1 MKARLAKMLSVI
13 GYWFCCWFVT
23 SHFIPKWTR
32 VNGCNVRRR
41 KIRVMPQM
49 NPSINFFRQ
58 ESESHSTTLVVHA
71 FAS

>member
-1 MKARLAKMLSVI
+1 MLSVI

-49 NPSINFFRQ
+49 NPSSIFLCRQ